1 VKTIRRTLKARYEA
15 FLLRVAKSIIF
26 GRNVARSPV
35 VSRRDNNAMFEMG
48 YELGKIADRIAA
60 GYKDE

>member
-1 VKTIRRTLKARYEA
+1 MKTIRRALKARYEA

>member
-1 VKTIRRTLKARYEA
+1 VKTIRRALKARYEA
-15 FLLRVAKSIIF
+15 FLLRVAKSIVL

-35 VSRRDNNAMFEMG
+35 VSRSDNNVMFEMG
-48 YELGKIADRIAA
+48 YELGKIADRIAS